1 VVVEAID
8 DVQDVVVTVVLGVFN
23 IYVGTTDVVVPLTKE
38 AGVEDVLKVLAVKVL
53 AVLLAN
59 DDETLNDD
67 DEALEG
73 KDDGTFNDDDEA
85 LDGDKVV
92 ADDRVDEKELIVK
105 VLLLF
110 PV

>member
-8 DVQDVVVTVVLGVFN
+8 DVQEVVVTVVLGVFN

-38 AGVEDVLKVLAVKVL
+38 AGVEDVLKGLAVKVL

-67 DEALEG
+67 DEALG
-73 KDDGTFNDDDEA
+73 GNDDEA
-85 LDGDKVV
+85 LAGGKVE
-92 ADDRVDEKELIVK
+92 ADDIVDEKELIVK

-110 PV
+110 PA